1 MSEANGADAVEQV
14 AQEVKDIKLEN
25 GSAPGAANGTP
36 KEDNAIPFK
45 VRKEGTGPILALKI
59 LLLFLCN

>member
-1 MSEANGADAVEQV
+1 MSAENGAEAVEQV
-14 AQEVKDIKLEN
+14 TQEVKDIKLEN

-45 VRKEGTGPILALKI
+45 VNIRQT
-59 LLLFLCN
+59 